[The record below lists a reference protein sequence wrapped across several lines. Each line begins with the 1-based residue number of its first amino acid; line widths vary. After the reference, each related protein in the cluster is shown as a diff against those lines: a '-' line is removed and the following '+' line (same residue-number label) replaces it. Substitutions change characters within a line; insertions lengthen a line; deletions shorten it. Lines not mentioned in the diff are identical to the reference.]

1 VTGEQ
6 FSPNFRS
13 TTVAYAYTNVDLSY
27 GVYLSPEWQLGF
39 RQALNYNFIDDG
51 SDVWMATTAPFVN
64 YQLRITDIIV
74 PYLGAFIGAAWNDR
88 DVTGALGPQ
97 AGINSSFM
105 SRLESRLPLR
115 VVLG

>member
-51 SDVWMATTAPFVN
+51 SDVWMATTAPFIN
-64 YQLRITDIIV
+64 YQLRLPT
-74 PYLGAFIGAAWNDR
+74 
-88 DVTGALGPQ
+88 
-97 AGINSSFM
+97 SSFLI
-105 SRLESRLPLR
+105 SALSSARR
-115 VVLG
+115 GTIAT